1 MANTLTITLYMS
13 ELLYDFRNKAYLT
26 GRSRRADGKD
36 AEFTSN
42 MQASE
47 DEADNNQVLRSIQN
61 AYGQLLVELSE
72 GFFDVTEKISK
83 NELMTATNI
92 TLVLTVPDNYNLGVR
107 DSLTSAIHDYLINKA
122 LMDWFMITNKDDAKD
137 YADLATVSLQNIH
150 NAFNCRVRPKRTEV
164 S

>member
-1 MANTLTITLYMS
+1 MANILTITLYMS

-72 GFFDVTEKISK
+72 GFLDVTEKTSK

-92 TLVLTVPDNYNLGVR
+92 TLVLQVPSNYNLGVR

-122 LMDWFMITNKDDAKD
+122 LMDWFMMTNKDDAKD
-137 YADLATVSLQNIH
+137 YADLATVSFQNIR
-150 NAFNCRVRPKRTEV
+150 NAFNRRVRPKRTEV

>member
-26 GRSRRADGKD
+26 GRSRKADGKD

-47 DEADNNQVLRSIQN
+47 DETDNNQVLRSIQN

-72 GFFDVTEKISK
+72 GIADVTEKTSK
-83 NELMTATNI
+83 NELITASNI
-92 TLVLTVPDNYNLGVR
+92 TLVLSVPSNFNLGVM

-122 LMDWFMITNKDDAKD
+122 LMDWFMITNKNDAKD

-150 NAFNCRVRPKRTEV
+150 NAFNRRVRPNRTEV

>member
-13 ELLYDFRNKAYLT
+13 ELLYDFRNKTYLT

-36 AEFTSN
+36 AELTSN

-72 GFFDVTEKISK
+72 GFFDVTEKTSK
-83 NELMTATNI
+83 NELMTADNI
-92 TLVLTVPDNYNLGVR
+92 TLVLTVPSNYNLGVR
-107 DSLTSAIHDYLINKA
+107 DSLTSAIHDYLVNKA

-137 YADLATVSLQNIH
+137 YADLAAVSLQNIH
-150 NAFNCRVRPKRTEV
+150 NSFNSRVRPKRTEV

>member
-26 GRSRRADGKD
+26 GRSRKADGKD

-42 MQASE
+42 MQASD
-47 DEADNNQVLRSIQN
+47 DEAENNQVLRSIQN

-72 GFFDVTEKISK
+72 GLFDVTEKTSK
-83 NELMTATNI
+83 NELITATNI
-92 TLVLTVPDNYNLGVR
+92 TLVLQVPSNYNLGVR
-107 DSLTSAIHDYLINKA
+107 DSLTSAIHDYIINKA

-137 YADLATVSLQNIH
+137 YADLATVSFQNIR
-150 NAFNCRVRPKRTEV
+150 NAFNRRVRPKRTEV

>member
-26 GRSRRADGKD
+26 GRSRKADGKD

-42 MQASE
+42 MQATE

-72 GFFDVTEKISK
+72 GFFDVTEKTSK
-83 NELMTATNI
+83 NELITSENI
-92 TLVLTVPDNYNLGVR
+92 TLVLTVPSNYNLGVR
-107 DSLTSAIHDYLINKA
+107 DSLTSAIHDYFINKA
-122 LMDWFMITNKDDAKD
+122 LMDWFMITNKNDAKD
-137 YADLATVSLQNIH
+137 YADLASVSLQNIH
-150 NAFNCRVRPKRTEV
+150 NAFNRRVRPKRTEV

>member
-26 GRSRRADGKD
+26 GLSRKADGKN

-61 AYGQLLVELSE
+61 AYGRLLVELSE
-72 GFFDVTEKISK
+72 GFFDVTEKTSK
-83 NELMTATNI
+83 NELMTADNI
-92 TLVLTVPDNYNLGVR
+92 TLVLAVPSNYNFGVR

-150 NAFNCRVRPKRTEV
+150 NAFNRRVRPKRTEV